1 LLLINC
7 NNRFQFA
14 LEKLS
19 SAIKLPSL
27 LFVSY
32 PQEYYFLLFAYSQSV
47 DKKFSKKSFL
57 LFVIPEAEGYRESRR
72 EPQVELKH
80 LMSNWILVSVTG

>member
-27 LFVSY
+27 FICKLSTGILFLIICLQ
-32 PQEYYFLLFAYSQSV
+32 P
-47 DKKFSKKSFL
+47 
-57 LFVIPEAEGYRESRR
+57 IG
-72 EPQVELKH
+72 
-80 LMSNWILVSVTG
+80 G